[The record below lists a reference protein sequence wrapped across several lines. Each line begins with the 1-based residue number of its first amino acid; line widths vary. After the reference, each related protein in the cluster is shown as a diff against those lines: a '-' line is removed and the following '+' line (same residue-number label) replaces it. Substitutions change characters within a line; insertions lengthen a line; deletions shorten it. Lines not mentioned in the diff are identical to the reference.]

1 MHTGSSTIDDSV
13 SSTAPVA
20 QGGQERAGG
29 QFQVFAISGFDRGWS
44 SLDRGD
50 PTRGVSA
57 GLKGLLTIL
66 TVDLREKS

>member
-1 MHTGSSTIDDSV
+1 M
-13 SSTAPVA
+13 A

-50 PTRGVSA
+50 PTRGVPA